1 MTILALDFGTKRV
14 GLAISHGIVAAALDA
29 IIFDRNNKEKF
40 FNVLE
45 QILRA
50 QKVERI
56 ILGLPLRDDEE
67 TSQSQITRA
76 IGKEISEELN
86 IPVEFVDESFS
97 SIEAKESNAKDIDS
111 ESARIILER
120 YINETG
126 NK

>member
-14 GLAISHGIVAAALDA
+14 GLAISHGVVAAALDA
-29 IIFDRNNKEKF
+29 IIFDRNDKEKF
-40 FNVLE
+40 FNTLE
-45 QILRA
+45 QILGA

-56 ILGLPLRDDEE
+56 ILGLPLRDGEE

-97 SIEAKESNAKDIDS
+97 SIEAKEGNAKDIDS